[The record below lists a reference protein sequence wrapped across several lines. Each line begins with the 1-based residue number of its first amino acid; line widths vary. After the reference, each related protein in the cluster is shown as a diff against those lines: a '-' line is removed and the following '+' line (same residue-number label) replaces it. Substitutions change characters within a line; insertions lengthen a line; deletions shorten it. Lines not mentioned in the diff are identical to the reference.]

1 MFAIKAKIIFTPL
14 KFLKEA
20 YVIVDKEEIIKISK
34 EKPRGIKEV
43 YRYDNCFLSPGLVDM
58 HMHGGFGVDVTYSNT
73 KEILDLSKNLPTT
86 GVTSYMPSVTT
97 DSFKQM
103 RKAIRNIVDAAK
115 KLNYGSKILGIHLE
129 GPYLNPIKA
138 GAQPREHIRNPSLE
152 EFKKFYDES
161 GGMLSRI
168 TIAPEIKDGIEFIKD
183 VTKEFEVKVSLGHTN
198 ATYDQALEAFKA
210 GATIITHLYNGMRSY
225 HHREPGIVGA
235 ALTERKVYVEM
246 IADLVH
252 LHPATLMMTMRCKG
266 PSRIM
271 LVTDSISGTALG
283 DGSYR
288 LGSQMIIIR
297 GGVARLRN
305 GTLAGSTLTMIRAV
319 KNIVKIGEPLRDA
332 IRMSTLTPSKAMGVK
347 GIGKIAKGYKAD
359 FIILNKK
366 LEVVETYING
376 KPMLEGKKSL

>member
-1 MFAIKAKIIFTPL
+1 
-14 KFLKEA
+14 
-20 YVIVDKEEIIKISK
+20 
-34 EKPRGIKEV
+34 
-43 YRYDNCFLSPGLVDM
+43 
-58 HMHGGFGVDVTYSNT
+58 
-73 KEILDLSKNLPTT
+73 
-86 GVTSYMPSVTT
+86 
-97 DSFKQM
+97 
-103 RKAIRNIVDAAK
+103 
-115 KLNYGSKILGIHLE
+115 
-129 GPYLNPIKA
+129 
-138 GAQPREHIRNPSLE
+138 
-152 EFKKFYDES
+152 
-161 GGMLSRI
+161 
-168 TIAPEIKDGIEFIKD
+168 
-183 VTKEFEVKVSLGHTN
+183 
-198 ATYDQALEAFKA
+198 
-210 GATIITHLYNGMRSY
+210 
-225 HHREPGIVGA
+225 
-235 ALTERKVYVEM
+235 
-246 IADLVH
+246 
-252 LHPATLMMTMRCKG
+252 
-266 PSRIM
+266 M